1 MAPFKRFIRIYV
13 PYEGIGSKL
22 LICLRK
28 MTEQSQL
35 YPAQEWQ
42 VKGEKY
48 ICCYCFVLFVSTAL
62 QLLAL
67 CYHYLEVPGHREQD
81 FKN

>member
-1 MAPFKRFIRIYV
+1 
-13 PYEGIGSKL
+13 
-22 LICLRK
+22 

-81 FKN
+81 FKNWSDETVIFKVEFKFT